1 MTSRAEKN
9 RKQKNKTVIK
19 THQPKTTAEVVPIRT
34 GRPDEPIV
42 RDGLTWLAK
51 KNRVTHRQLTSALA
65 YRQAYREPQP
75 GAIRSH
81 LDDTRGS
88 GDAGHP
94 PDLNAAFYDA
104 QIRLKAYRE
113 QALSSHLEMI
123 SVMDAVVGNG
133 LTLAE
138 YCPDPR
144 RVAQYEPIL
153 RIALDLMTQH
163 LDRMPRR
170 HTAA

>member
-9 RKQKNKTVIK
+9 RLKKAQTILKA
-19 THQPKTTAEVVPIRT
+19 HQPKVTAEVVPIRT
-34 GRPDEPIV
+34 GKADEPIV
-42 RDGLTWLAK
+42 RDGLAWLVK
-51 KNRVTHRQLTSALA
+51 KNRITLRQRTSALA
-65 YRQAYREPQP
+65 YREAYREPQP

-81 LDDTRGS
+81 LDDTRG
-88 GDAGHP
+88 GGNAGHP
-94 PDLNAAFYDA
+94 PDLNCAFYDA

-113 QALSSHLEMI
+113 IALAGHLEMI
-123 SVMDAVVGNG
+123 SVIDAVVGNG

-144 RVAQYEPIL
+144 RVAQYEPVL
-153 RIALDLMTQH
+153 RIALDLMTQY

-170 HTAA
+170 TTAA